1 MKVIGIT
8 GGIGSGKS
16 AVLSKISEIYNCRI
30 ILSDDAAKYLEEKGQ
45 PCYEPLVSLLG
56 EKVLDSEGNIDKK
69 EMARVIF
76 SDENLLNKVNDI
88 VHPKVLD
95 YLASEIAQEKIDGK
109 IDYLFLEA
117 ALLIDGFKKLVDE
130 LWYVYATCEV
140 RKERLRISR
149 GYTDEK
155 IESIMGKQVSEDV
168 YKMNCDFVIDNS
180 YDLEDSI
187 SLIKA
192 HLAADRR

>member
-30 ILSDDAAKYLEEKGQ
+30 ILSDDVAKYLEEKGQ

-109 IDYLFLEA
+109 IDFLFLEA